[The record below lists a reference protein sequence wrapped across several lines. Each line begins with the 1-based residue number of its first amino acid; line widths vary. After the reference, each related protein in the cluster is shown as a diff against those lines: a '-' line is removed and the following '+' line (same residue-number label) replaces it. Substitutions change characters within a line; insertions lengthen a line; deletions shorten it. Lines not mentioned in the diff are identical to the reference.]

1 MREEKNMDFSTTLAA
16 ARSLNLD
23 DRIRLV
29 EVICDE
35 IAADQARLDLT
46 EAQNRE
52 LDNRLRDDDANPNDG
67 IPWEVVRKEA
77 RLRSQR

>member
-1 MREEKNMDFSTTLAA
+1 MDFSTTLAA
-16 ARSLNLD
+16 ARSLDLE

-29 EVICDE
+29 QTIWDE
-35 IAADQARLDLT
+35 IAADQNRLHLT
-46 EAQNRE
+46 EAQKRE

-67 IPWEVVRKEA
+67 IPWAIVREEA